1 MTGLWNSRGE
11 DDDIVRPLSIFAL
24 LFTLYTQK
32 SRRQRLQIPPLKV
45 FDSTASREE
54 GKVLTPNCSSDASV
68 HFSPTIPS
76 LVRRGVKE
84 SLVLDRAKTANKM
97 AIRPFVPPWS
107 VRASAHRR
115 FLRLAS
121 ALLMAFALAPKWGFT
136 LRAKRRCGVANT
148 REINHALNGAA
159 KWPHS
164 LSVHA

>member
-54 GKVLTPNCSSDASV
+54 GKVLSV
-68 HFSPTIPS
+68 PPLHPCISRPPS
-76 LVRRGVKE
+76 LVSRGVKE

-97 AIRPFVPPWS
+97 AIRPWSAPP
-107 VRASAHRR
+107 SAHRR

-136 LRAKRRCGVANT
+136 LRTKRRCGVANT
-148 REINHALNGAA
+148 REINPALNGA

-164 LSVHA
+164 LPLRQRA